1 MLCRHGSGRITGYI
15 LPLLSGEAEISCL
28 RASEHSGIH
37 AAVDAF
43 FTCLALQEPYFEL
56 KAYSAAGEIV
66 FLLYAEERIKLSKK
80 HLHGNHRKET
90 ITMLIEWI
98 EQNYTEHITL
108 ETLSEVAKIGEKYLC
123 RFFKEYTGNTPI
135 DYVNRLRVERAC
147 LKMTEANR
155 NVTEAAFES
164 GFNDISYFSKIFKR
178 YKGMTPREYRRAVE
192 LHAALQKP

>member
-1 MLCRHGSGRITGYI
+1 
-15 LPLLSGEAEISCL
+15 
-28 RASEHSGIH
+28 
-37 AAVDAF
+37 
-43 FTCLALQEPYFEL
+43 
-56 KAYSAAGEIV
+56 V
-66 FLLYAEERIKLSKK
+66 FLLYAEERIKLSQK

-98 EQNYTEHITL
+98 EQNYTERITL

-147 LKMTEANR
+147 LKMAEANR

-192 LHAALQKP
+192 LHAASQKA